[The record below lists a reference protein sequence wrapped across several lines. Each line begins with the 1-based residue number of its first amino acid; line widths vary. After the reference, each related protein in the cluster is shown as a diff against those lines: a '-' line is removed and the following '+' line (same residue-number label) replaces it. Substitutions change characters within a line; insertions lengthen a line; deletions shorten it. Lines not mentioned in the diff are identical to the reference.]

1 MQGTYLNG
9 NFRGYYLRVKKKYRC
24 RFIPGDKPKIKTND
38 AVIRRAKIGDVYKG
52 FIGVCYSGVY
62 LDKKSD
68 EVGCFFD
75 IPTSVIDNG
84 LPIEILQYN
93 EFY

>member
-1 MQGTYLNG
+1 MSGKLLNG
-9 NFRGYYLRVKKKYRC
+9 NFREFYLRLRKEYEC
-24 RFIPGDKPKIKTND
+24 RYIPGDKPKVKTND

-52 FIGVCYSGVY
+52 FGGVCYNVIF
-62 LDKKSD
+62 LDKKGN
-68 EVGCFFD
+68 EVGCSFD
-75 IPTSVIDNG
+75 IPISVIDNG